1 MAGASPII
9 AVDLDDAK
17 LETARQHGATETV
30 NASQVDAVEAIRALT
45 AAEGVFDMFG
55 APVAG
60 VDFAF
65 DCIGAEATAAQIL
78 PATRNKPFGT
88 DERGTAVL
96 VGVPMNPL
104 MVSPLDVLAQE
115 KRLTGSIGGSSKPE
129 RDVPLYLDWFA
140 RGALDLE
147 ALVTRRYRLEQI
159 NEAVAA
165 LERGEIEGRAIL
177 EF

>member
-1 MAGASPII
+1 M
-9 AVDLDDAK
+9 
-17 LETARQHGATETV
+17 
-30 NASQVDAVEAIRALT
+30 
-45 AAEGVFDMFG
+45 
-55 APVAG
+55 
-60 VDFAF
+60 
-65 DCIGAEATAAQIL
+65 
-78 PATRNKPFGT
+78 
-88 DERGTAVL
+88 L